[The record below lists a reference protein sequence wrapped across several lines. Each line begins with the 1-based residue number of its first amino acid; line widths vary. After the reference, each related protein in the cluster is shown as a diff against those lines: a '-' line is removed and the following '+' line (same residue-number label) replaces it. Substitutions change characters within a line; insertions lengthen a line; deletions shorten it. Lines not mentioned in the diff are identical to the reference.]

1 MRNSRRVSARLW
13 ASTGSTR
20 RLARAPSASDRV
32 WRARVMEQGCGAARC
47 ASSAALHRRVSPPK
61 ARRSFPDNT
70 GYSMASTARFDVA
83 AIGNAIVDV
92 IARTDDAPI
101 EAEGLVKGSMRLID
115 APAAT
120 RLYAAMG
127 PAVERSGGSAANP
140 LAGLAALGRR
150 SAFVGQIG
158 RAHV

>member
-1 MRNSRRVSARLW
+1 MRI
-13 ASTGSTR
+13 
-20 RLARAPSASDRV
+20 SD
-32 WRARVMEQGCGAARC
+32 W
-47 ASSAALHRRVSPPK
+47 SSDVCSSDLPPK

-92 IARTDDAPI
+92 IARTDDALI

-115 APAAT
+115 APEAT

-127 PAVERSGGSAANP
+127 
-140 LAGLAALGRR
+140 
-150 SAFVGQIG
+150 QIG
-158 RAHV
+158 RASCREGVCQYV